1 MKKQSLYYFLISLIK
16 IKVKE
21 MNIKI
26 FSVVLIICFVYG
38 TILAQQ
44 NFYSGNFAHTF
55 SIVAMDPET
64 GEMGVAVQSHWFSVG
79 TIVTWGEAGV
89 GVIATQSFV
98 NPSFGPRGLKLL
110 KQGKTAQEVVD
121 ELIASDEGRDVRQL
135 AVLSVDGT
143 VASYTGKNCIPGAGN
158 IVGKNYSVQAN
169 LMLNDKVWPAM
180 SEAFENS
187 TGPLAERMVAALEA
201 AQEVGGDIRG
211 KQSACILV
219 VKGKSTGKVWE
230 DRLIDLRVDDS
241 PEPIKEI
248 KRLLKVHRAYDHM
261 NAGDLAVEHGDMQ
274 LAMKEYSTAEEM
286 FPDNE
291 EMKYW
296 HAVTLVNN
304 GGLEE
309 ALPIFRE
316 VFTKNKNWKILTPR
330 LVPVGLLTVND
341 EDLQKILSVAE

>member
-1 MKKQSLYYFLISLIK
+1 
-16 IKVKE
+16 

-98 NPSFGPRGLKLL
+98 NPSFGPRGLELL

-158 IVGKNYSVQAN
+158 IAGKNYSVQAN

-274 LAMKEYSTAEEM
+274 LAMKEYSTAEEI

-296 HAVTLVNN
+296 HAITLVNN
-304 GGLEE
+304 GGLDE
-309 ALPIFRE
+309 ALPIFRQI
-316 VFTKNKNWKILTPR
+316 FLKNENWKILTPR

-341 EDLQKILSVAE
+341 EDLQKILSAAD